1 MEHPYVKPQVQDAE
15 TIQIETKKKNEEF
28 DDLFSKYREIDNA
41 ATEQKKQNDII
52 DLIDDVLDE
61 SNPFNTMKTETEDIF
76 TDDDLIN
83 DNDQN
88 EVKKSL

>member
-41 ATEQKKQNDII
+41 ATE
-52 DLIDDVLDE
+52 
-61 SNPFNTMKTETEDIF
+61 
-76 TDDDLIN
+76 
-83 DNDQN
+83 
-88 EVKKSL
+88 